1 MVNLKTYISEVQDE
15 MKKVNWPSWPM
26 LKSST
31 GVVVFVSLLLAATVY
46 LFDMVL
52 SKAVGWIL

>member
-1 MVNLKTYISEVQDE
+1 MVNFKTYISEVNEE
-15 MKKVNWPSWPM
+15 MRKVNWPTWAN

-46 LFDMVL
+46 FFDFLL
-52 SKAVGWIL
+52 SRAVGWIL

>member
-1 MVNLKTYISEVQDE
+1 MVNLKTYINEVQDE

-31 GVVVFVSLLLAATVY
+31 GVVIFVSLLLAATVY
-46 LFDMVL
+46 LFDLVL

>member
-1 MVNLKTYISEVQDE
+1 MR
-15 MKKVNWPSWPM
+15 KVNWPTWAN

-46 LFDMVL
+46 FFDFLL
-52 SKAVGWIL
+52 SRAVGWIL

>member
-1 MVNLKTYISEVQDE
+1 MVNMKTYFSEVQDE

-31 GVVVFVSLLLAATVY
+31 SVVIFVSLLLAVTVY
-46 LFDMVL
+46 LFDLIL
-52 SKAVGWIL
+52 SRAVGWIL